1 MTIDFR
7 LQEDEGDVEPT
18 GDDDDDN
25 YGDERGLIP
34 VCETIFLEHCLY
46 FFSGHR
52 ASTGSDTTCSN
63 FGSGHIS
70 FAELP

>member
-25 YGDERGLIP
+25 YGDDRGLIP
-34 VCETIFLEHCLY
+34 VCETIYFGAMFK

-52 ASTGSDTTCSN
+52 ASTGSDTTFSN
-63 FGSGHIS
+63 FASGHIS